1 MSHACTPNLPAVLL
15 NAEPVVSRA
24 DSDERSFELD
34 GGLFL
39 SLGPTLDLAVADP
52 KPLSFT
58 WLDPDGDSP
67 DDEFEFVLSDE
78 GTQAARDAGEFER
91 LAWRCMWERKHDR
104 AWPTDAAE
112 AKLAEDS
119 LEGDFAIE

>member
-1 MSHACTPNLPAVLL
+1 MTAAL
-15 NAEPVVSRA
+15 A

-34 GGLFL
+34 EGLFL
-39 SLGPTLDLAVADP
+39 SLGPTLDPAAPEP

-78 GTQAARDAGEFER
+78 GGQDAADFER
-91 LAWRCMWERKHDR
+91 LAWRCMWETKHGVQ
-104 AWPTDAAE
+104 WPTSAQAAKE
-112 AKLAEDS
+112 AEDS
-119 LEGDFAIE
+119 LEGLFAIE

>member
-1 MSHACTPNLPAVLL
+1 MSV
-15 NAEPVVSRA
+15 A

-34 GGLFL
+34 EGLFL
-39 SLGPTLDLAVADP
+39 SLGPTLDPAAPEP

-78 GTQAARDAGEFER
+78 GGQDGADFER
-91 LAWRCMWERKHDR
+91 LAWRCMWETKHGVQ
-104 AWPTDAAE
+104 WPTNAQSAQEAE
-112 AKLAEDS
+112 AS
-119 LEGDFAIE
+119 LEGLFAIE